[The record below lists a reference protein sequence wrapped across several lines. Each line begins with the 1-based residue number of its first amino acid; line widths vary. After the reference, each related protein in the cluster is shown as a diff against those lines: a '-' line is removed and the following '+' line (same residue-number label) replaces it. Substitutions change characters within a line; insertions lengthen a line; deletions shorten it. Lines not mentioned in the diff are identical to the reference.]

1 MCLQVEQG
9 RICSLVGYLVREGR
23 VGIVLK
29 FLVLSPGLGSF
40 VYAGLSLFVVELTAL
55 SGRES
60 CVAQLPDVLGFVLVV
75 LFDDILVIITS
86 CHASM
91 KPNY

>member
-23 VGIVLK
+23 VGIVLE

-40 VYAGLSLFVVELTAL
+40 VYTGLCLFVVELTAL
-55 SGRES
+55 GGREG
-60 CVAQLPDVLGFVLVV
+60 CVAQLPDVLRLVLVV
-75 LFDDILVIITS
+75 LFDDILLILTS
-86 CHASM
+86 CHTSM
-91 KPNY
+91 QPNY